1 MRAAHTATREMGR
14 RLGPLFLRAVIY
26 GLPAAVILAPLLS
39 FITFG
44 FWSMSGGDV
53 IRRFTLANYGEILR
67 EPIYLPLFLSSI
79 RLCLAVGLIG
89 LLLGYVV
96 AYVVWRLPERARYV
110 VLLLTVAPLSTS
122 YIVKIYAMRGVLGHD
137 GYLNRFLMWLGVI
150 EEPSRLLIFNPTA
163 VLITM
168 AVIYLPYAILPIF
181 ISLERIPS
189 ALLFASADLGARAGQ
204 TFANVV
210 LPLSLPGAIVGAV
223 FVMILAL
230 GDFLTPQMVG
240 GNQGFTFGSVV
251 WSQFGLAYNWPLGV
265 ALAVVLLSA
274 ALIMIAVSGAFSRL
288 ARVR

>member
-1 MRAAHTATREMGR
+1 ML
-14 RLGPLFLRAVIY
+14 RLAVY
-26 GLPAAVILAPLLS
+26 GVPSAVILAPLLS
-39 FITFG
+39 FFVFG
-44 FWSMSGGDV
+44 FWSLSGGEV
-53 IRRFTLANYGEILR
+53 VRRFTLANYAEFLR
-67 EPIYLPLFLSSI
+67 EPIYLPLFVSSI
-79 RLCLAVGLIG
+79 RLCLLVGSIG
-89 LLLGYVV
+89 LPLGYVV
-96 AYVVWRLPERARYV
+96 AYLAWRLPERARYL

-137 GYLNRFLMWLGVI
+137 GALNGLLLWLGLI
-150 EEPSRLLIFNPTA
+150 DEPSRLLIFNQTA

-181 ISLERIPS
+181 ISLERIPQ
-189 ALLFASADLGARAGQ
+189 ALLAASADLGARAGQ

-210 LPLSLPGAIVGAV
+210 LPLSMPGAIVGAV

-265 ALAVVLLSA
+265 ALAMVLLTA
-274 ALIMIAVSGAFSRL
+274 ALMMIGVSGALGRL
-288 ARVR
+288 MRVR